1 MNTNLVFESIAL
13 LNSNYLPHILSRLDK
28 EEKCGTVTVNV
39 NVFELDILKKLVSD
53 RLGELHQEWYDT
65 THDET
70 YTDKREL
77 AYSLAQT
84 EAHDR
89 QVGKLLD
96 KLNKVKEV

>member
-1 MNTNLVFESIAL
+1 MNTNLVFESIAM

-28 EEKCGTVTVNV
+28 EDKCGTATITV